1 MPAQSRPTT
10 SCQKRTTASMS
21 ATYNPRWSI
30 LETIPTPRA
39 RLRPDRAVPPVVPA
53 EFSTRPWCGA
63 SSRTSVFRPRCRSR
77 GPPVR
82 RLRRPGSRSS
92 LSTERPSASR
102 PTSDCGR
109 DSGRWRGTRR
119 AREGTSSGAQ
129 PRARGRTRPEIDASA
144 ILNSPQS
151 ASRPENPPCTGLRA
165 CPTRP
170 PKAPQQ
176 VRYRGADL
184 AIGPLW
190 RLSPS
195 AIGQSSNR
203 AFTAAIIAPGARIP
217 HAEGVPG
224 ALSGL
229 NCPKT
234 GGTRPEP

>member
-102 PTSDCGR
+102 PTSDGAR
-109 DSGRWRGTRR
+109 DSGGWRGTRR
-119 AREGTSSGAQ
+119 AREGTRAVSQ

-165 CPTRP
+165 CPTRR

-190 RLSPS
+190 RLSPCKCDCN
-195 AIGQSSNR
+195 GN
-203 AFTAAIIAPGARIP
+203 
-217 HAEGVPG
+217 
-224 ALSGL
+224 
-229 NCPKT
+229 
-234 GGTRPEP
+234 

>member
-1 MPAQSRPTT
+1 MLRIHAARCRPEW
-10 SCQKRTTASMS
+10 CRRQCPGLRPGLRIA
-21 ATYNPRWSI
+21 
-30 LETIPTPRA
+30 TPRHRAPPCHALAPAASHTLRGPSCSAASGRSTSSPA
-39 RLRPDRAVPPVVPA
+39 RRAAVASTSSPRS
-53 EFSTRPWCGA
+53 STRPWCGA

-109 DSGRWRGTRR
+109 DSGGWRGTRR
-119 AREGTSSGAQ
+119 AREGTSAGAQ

-165 CPTRP
+165 CPTRR

-190 RLSPS
+190 RLSPCKCDCN
-195 AIGQSSNR
+195 GN
-203 AFTAAIIAPGARIP
+203 
-217 HAEGVPG
+217 
-224 ALSGL
+224 
-229 NCPKT
+229 
-234 GGTRPEP
+234 